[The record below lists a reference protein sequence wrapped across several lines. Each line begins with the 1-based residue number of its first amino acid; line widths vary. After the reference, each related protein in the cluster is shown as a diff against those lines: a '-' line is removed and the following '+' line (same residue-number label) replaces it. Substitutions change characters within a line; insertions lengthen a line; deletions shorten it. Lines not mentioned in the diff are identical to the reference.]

1 MLSHKREVISLF
13 KCAIKRELLALQMN
27 HVISLEL
34 FINDDSIRILSN
46 YINSHTQF
54 NEFKLDSLMD
64 LLEKTFLGFVTTPLL
79 FEEKLV
85 ERECEES
92 G

>member
-1 MLSHKREVISLF
+1 
-13 KCAIKRELLALQMN
+13 MN

-79 FEEKLV
+79 FVEKLV